1 MRHIIKHLNLLDK
14 IFIVLFLVLA
24 VLAGI
29 VGDWRGVIF
38 LVTFV
43 ILIFISGAKD
53 STISHLEQLVELQF
67 KLLEDLTKAVGGSKI
82 VKTTTTEFKLEKV
95 SKEGK
100 KPNAKKQRN
109 EDTANAGGSRSSS
122 SRKRTASKTA
132 NAARTG
138 TASVPNRKPK
148 ATKKNSEA

>member
-1 MRHIIKHLNLLDK
+1 MRHILKHLNLLDK

-24 VLAGI
+24 VVSGI
-29 VGDWRGVIF
+29 TGDWRGVIF

-82 VKTTTTEFKLEKV
+82 VKTTTTEFTLEKV

-109 EDTANAGGSRSSS
+109 EDTANAGRSRSSS

-132 NAARTG
+132 NASRTG
-138 TASVPNRKPK
+138 TASVSNRKPK